1 MDHPAV
7 ASPPTAPIAA
17 RQPSAETWTRV
28 VCLARVFSFG
38 AFMTVSATIPLL
50 RTAFDASAAEVGT
63 LASAFVIVYALSMFA
78 FGWAGDFI
86 GAKRAA
92 IIGGAATAVMAGL
105 FALFA
110 RDYWSTL
117 LLYPLIGLFQGGI
130 YSPLVA
136 LFSEHAAP
144 GRRGAAMGWLIGSTQ
159 VGYALSL
166 AASGVG
172 IALGG
177 WQGAFL
183 VTGLLP
189 AVGAVIL
196 VLALRG
202 VQNRVHP
209 AARSTNVLGDLVGN
223 RSSVLLAVGYTAHS
237 WELQGSWAWVPGL
250 LATSIALS
258 GVAASNAAG
267 QSALLVAG
275 MHMVGAVAAFSMGR
289 LSDRLGRRF
298 VLLSLALFG
307 GVLSLAMGWLAAS
320 PPLVVGILA
329 TIYTFATI
337 GDSPVLTT
345 ALSEAVPPAR
355 FGSIVAVRSLFG
367 FGAGALAPVAVG
379 AAMDLAVHV
388 GLPPAIEW
396 GLGFTLLGIG
406 GLIAAWTAS
415 QLPRRITRPG
425 E

>member
-1 MDHPAV
+1 M
-7 ASPPTAPIAA
+7 
-17 RQPSAETWTRV
+17 
-28 VCLARVFSFG
+28 VCLGRVFLFG
-38 AFMTVSATIPLL
+38 AFMTASATIPLL
-50 RTAFDASAAEVGT
+50 REAFDASAAEAGA
-63 LASAFVIVYALSMFA
+63 LASAFVIVYACSMFL
-78 FGWAGDFI
+78 FGWASDYV

-92 IIGGAATAVMAGL
+92 IIGGVGSAFAAAL
-105 FALFA
+105 FAFFA
-110 RDYWSTL
+110 RDYWSCL

-130 YSPLVA
+130 YSPLVM

-166 AASGVG
+166 AASGLG

-177 WQGAFL
+177 WQGAFV

-189 AVGAVIL
+189 SVGAVIL
-196 VLALRG
+196 VLALRP
-202 VQNRVHP
+202 VENRIHRP
-209 AARSTNVLGDLVGN
+209 APGSKVLGEIIGN
-223 RSSVLLAVGYTAHS
+223 RSSLLLAVGYTAHS

-258 GVAASNAAG
+258 GVAVANAAG
-267 QSALLVAG
+267 NSALLVAG
-275 MHMVGAVAAFSMGR
+275 MHLVGAVAAFSMGR

-298 VLLSLALFG
+298 ILLSLALFG
-307 GVLSLAMGWLAAS
+307 GLLSLAIGWMVAS
-320 PPLVVGILA
+320 PPVVVGLLA

-379 AAMDLAVHV
+379 GAMDLAVHL
-388 GLPPAIEW
+388 GLSPAMEW

-406 GLIAAWTAS
+406 GLVAAWAAAL
-415 QLPRRITRPG
+415 LPKRIVRPG
-425 E
+425 G